1 MSEESEVK
9 AVQGKEDNS
18 YCMHCGG
25 KLPEDARYCPRC
37 GAQVTETEW
46 VEYEVSSES
55 LVRRIKELIKEGNVR
70 RIVVRSERGETLLE
84 IPVTVGVV
92 GVLLAPYLAALG
104 TIAAL
109 VTKCTIAVEKRTTTS
124 E

>member
-1 MSEESEVK
+1 MSDESAE
-9 AVQGKEDNS
+9 KEGGNRS
-18 YCMHCGG
+18 YCKHCGG
-25 KLPEDARYCPRC
+25 KVPEDARYCPRC

-70 RIVVRSERGETLLE
+70 RIVVRSERDETLLE

-92 GVLLAPYLAALG
+92 GILLAPYLAALG

-109 VTKCTIAVEKRTTTS
+109 VTKCTIAVEKRRENSS